1 MLNAESLEKMEL
13 LFEVYMN
20 EPELL
25 GKKSRRRKSQDSL
38 ERIVA
43 DYIAGMTDTFALKEY
58 RKFSGKH

>member
-1 MLNAESLEKMEL
+1 MKL

-20 EPELL
+20 DPELL
-25 GKKSRRRKSQDSL
+25 GKKSRQRKSQDSL

-58 RKFSGKH
+58 QKFSGTC